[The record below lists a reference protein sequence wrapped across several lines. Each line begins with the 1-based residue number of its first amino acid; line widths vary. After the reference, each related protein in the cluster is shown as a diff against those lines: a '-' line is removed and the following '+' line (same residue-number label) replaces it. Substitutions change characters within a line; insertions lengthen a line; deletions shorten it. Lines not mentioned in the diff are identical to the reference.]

1 MDGLVSSALYLP
13 TSPCPCLPI
22 IFLQV
27 DTEGMDELVLRGFDE
42 ALSRRRGR
50 ALVQIVQLEFSPA
63 QMREVNPDVGVYN
76 LNSTRIFLEARG
88 FAVFWI
94 GPNFVPISHGAWTDR
109 YLELAQRRTEA
120 LLGPG
125 MAGRTMA
132 TDLLAVREDY
142 PLLPKLRRLLGSC
155 APARRKSTLIR

>member
-1 MDGLVSSALYLP
+1 MPRYHP
-13 TSPCPCLPI
+13 P
-22 IFLQV
+22 QV

-50 ALVQIVQLEFSPA
+50 AVVQIVQLEFSPA

-76 LNSTRIFLEARG
+76 LNSTRTFLEARG

-109 YLELAQRRTEA
+109 YLELAQRKT
-120 LLGPG
+120 
-125 MAGRTMA
+125 
-132 TDLLAVREDY
+132 V
-142 PLLPKLRRLLGSC
+142 GS
-155 APARRKSTLIR
+155 RG

>member
-1 MDGLVSSALYLP
+1 
-13 TSPCPCLPI
+13 
-22 IFLQV
+22 
-27 DTEGMDELVLRGFDE
+27 
-42 ALSRRRGR
+42 
-50 ALVQIVQLEFSPA
+50 VQIVQLEFSPA

-76 LNSTRIFLEARG
+76 LNSTRAFLEARG

>member
-1 MDGLVSSALYLP
+1 
-13 TSPCPCLPI
+13 
-22 IFLQV
+22 
-27 DTEGMDELVLRGFDE
+27 MDELVLRGFDE

-76 LNSTRIFLEARG
+76 LNSTRTFLEARG

-109 YLELAQRRTEA
+109 YLELAQRKTEA

>member
-1 MDGLVSSALYLP
+1 MKKTGRDLLEAILPEVSGRLLRRAYSAQWRLA
-13 TSPCPCLPI
+13 I
-22 IFLQV
+22 GV
-27 DTEGMDELVLRGFDE
+27 E

-50 ALVQIVQLEFSPA
+50 AVVQIVQLEFSPA
-63 QMREVNPDVGVYN
+63 QMREVNPDVRVYN
-76 LNSTRIFLEARG
+76 LNSTRTFLEAHG

-109 YLELAQRRTEA
+109 YLELAQRKTEA

-125 MAGRTMA
+125 MAGRSMA